1 MYRFMS
7 EEEIEIRQINDL
19 KMIHLYQLNGNDAI
33 AAYYGDNKQINLCAL
48 DENYNLL
55 MEKILTLYSECED
68 KTSIVIEDT
77 AKRIL
82 DKVIARDIHHT
93 SFFNRIGK
101 LYATQE
107 GSLCPRFASDGM
119 IRDTLIPM
127 IQYYLQQ
134 LYHMWNMEIKFVQ
147 ESIGWHR
154 NCVMH
159 ATYGKD
165 KFIMPVRITMLN
177 DHNYKI
183 AVGNFMH
190 NLSNIEFEISYS
202 EDQLIVIFE
211 NAKMELFGESYY
223 KLNHQQL
230 RAYTTIYVEGK
241 VVYHEDE
248 PIEQLTYTEEHL
260 QCALKQK
267 TFLVDMDSVFT
278 YAAIYW
284 LPWNDFIIYR
294 DHHTQDEQY
303 NRIDYDNLYVN
314 EYQGKLVLRQ
324 YSYGLVEDKSNGLK
338 LRTDGAVMRKIY
350 YGDKRKEIETFFMP
364 VGYYS
369 GWDYKEYLEDKYF
382 YHTTEEM
389 QE

>member
-7 EEEIEIRQINDL
+7 EEEIEIRQISDL

-55 MEKILTLYSECED
+55 MEKILTLYSQCED
-68 KTSIVIEDT
+68 KDSIVIEDS
-77 AKRIL
+77 ARKIL
-82 DKVIARDIHHT
+82 DKVITRDIHHT

-101 LYATQE
+101 FYARQE
-107 GSLCPRFASDGM
+107 GVLCPRFASDGI

-134 LYHMWNMEIKFVQ
+134 LYHMWNVEIKFVQ
-147 ESIGWHR
+147 ESVGWHR
-154 NCVMH
+154 NCVMN
-159 ATYGKD
+159 ATYGNETV
-165 KFIMPVRITMLN
+165 IMPVRITMLN
-177 DHNYKI
+177 DYDYKI

-190 NLSNIEFEISYS
+190 NFSNIEFEISYS
-202 EDQLIVIFE
+202 EDKLSIIFE
-211 NAKMELFGESYY
+211 NAKMELFGESYF
-223 KLNHQQL
+223 KLNNQQMK
-230 RAYTTIYVEGK
+230 AYTTIYIEK
-241 VVYHEDE
+241 KAVYHQDE
-248 PIEQLTYTEEHL
+248 PLEQLTYTEEHL

-267 TFLVDMDSVFT
+267 AFLADVDSVFT
-278 YAAIYW
+278 YAAIYR

-294 DHHTQDEQY
+294 DNHTQDEQY
-303 NRIDYDNLYVN
+303 NRNDYDNLYVN

-350 YGDKRKEIETFFMP
+350 YGDKRNEIETFFMP